1 MSKIIKW
8 LKENRIDFEQ
18 VREGCVV
25 ILLEKDCVW
34 VNGFGE
40 EMKYDKRIAVYKNT
54 YNDYIITETV
64 GYNRT
69 EKLFHGTRAKDA
81 IKVLKER
88 LVK

>member
-8 LKENRIDFEQ
+8 LKEHGIDFEQ
-18 VREGCVV
+18 VREGCVK
-25 ILLEKDCVW
+25 ILLENDCVW

-40 EMKYDKRIAVYKNT
+40 EMKYDKGIAVYKNT

-64 GYNRT
+64 GYNRIS
-69 EKLFHGTRAKDA
+69 KMFHGTRANDA